1 MPFDAM
7 EDGEYNLKP
16 SLALFNNYQKAAV
29 ALASYPDV
37 GKNMVYPALGIAG
50 EAGEVADKVKK
61 FWRNNG
67 IADGAQISAGQKEA
81 LVKELGDVL
90 WYLAAIGKEIGVKLS
105 EIAQANIDKL
115 TDRHARGVIKS
126 EGDNR

>member
-1 MPFDAM
+1 MTNPLVF
-7 EDGEYNLKP
+7 
-16 SLALFNNYQKAAV
+16 FNHYQKEAV
-29 ALASYPDV
+29 ALAKYPDV

-67 IADGAQISAGQKEA
+67 ITDGAELSAGERTA

-90 WYLAAIGKEIGVKLS
+90 WYIAALGKEIGVSLS
-105 EIAQANIDKL
+105 DIAQANIDKL
-115 TDRHARGVIKS
+115 TDRTARGVINS

>member
-1 MPFDAM
+1 MIDPLIF
-7 EDGEYNLKP
+7 
-16 SLALFNNYQKAAV
+16 FNHYQKEAV

-67 IADGAQISAGQKEA
+67 ITDGAQITEGQKEA

-90 WYLAAIGKEIGVKLS
+90 WYIAALGKEIGESLS
-105 EIAQANIDKL
+105 DIASANIAKL
-115 TDRHARGVIKS
+115 TDRTARGVINS